1 MKKGLNWGML
11 PGRTYPGSRAG
22 GVCPGELITL
32 NTETLELGR
41 SPPMK
46 DGICEKGKVK
56 RVIALFKR

>member
-1 MKKGLNWGML
+1 ML